1 MTIGGS
7 VALIA
12 IGAILR
18 YAINWS
24 PSHVNVP
31 LIGGILM
38 IAGIIGLIISLAF
51 LFSRRRRPAGPPAE
65 VYEQRR
71 YDAAPGRYTEERR
84 YTESPGGYNDPP
96 L

>member
-7 VALIA
+7 IALIA

-18 YAINWS
+18 WAISWS

-31 LIGGILM
+31 LIGAILM
-38 IAGIIGLIISLAF
+38 ICGIVALIISLAF
-51 LFSRRRRPAGPPAE
+51 LFARRRRPTAGPPAE

-71 YDAAPGRYTEERR
+71 YTEAPGR
-84 YTESPGGYNDPP
+84 YNDPP